1 MDSMRGFLGIGLLVC
16 IAILFS
22 TKRRRIRPRT
32 VCAALAV
39 QVLIGAI
46 VLYLP
51 WGVSLLSTLSLGVEK
66 VLSYGQK
73 GSEFLFGGLVSDKMI
88 GVFGD
93 GAFVFALRVLPNIIF
108 VSALIGVF
116 YYLGIM
122 QIVARLLG
130 RVFAVLL
137 GVTRVES
144 FSAVTTIFL
153 GQNELPIAIRPYLK
167 SMTKAELMCVMS
179 SGVASIAGSMLAGY
193 AGLGVRMEYLIA
205 ASFMAI
211 PGGILYAKLLMPSES
226 KADVT
231 VSTVEN
237 EVEERAVNVIE
248 AAAIGA
254 TNGARIAISIATM
267 LLAFVS
273 LIALMDGALGGIF
286 GLFGCPQV
294 TIESLL
300 GAAFAPLAYLIGVPW
315 TSASLVGQLIGQKLV
330 FNEFVAYISLSPY
343 LHDAGAIVLDE
354 KTKAIASFALCGF
367 ANFTS
372 IAVLLGC
379 FGGAIPERRSEVAI
393 LGMRAVLAGTLSNL
407 TSACI
412 AGLFLAS

>member
-1 MDSMRGFLGIGLLVC
+1 M
-16 IAILFS
+16 
-22 TKRRRIRPRT
+22 
-32 VCAALAV
+32 
-39 QVLIGAI
+39 
-46 VLYLP
+46 
-51 WGVSLLSTLSLGVEK
+51 EK
-66 VLSYGQK
+66 VLSYGHQ
-73 GSEFLFGGLVSDKMI
+73 GSEFLFGGLVSDKMT
-88 GVFGD
+88 GLFGS
-93 GAFVFALRVLPNIIF
+93 GAFIFALRVLPNIVF

-116 YYLGIM
+116 YHLGVM
-122 QIVARLLG
+122 QVIARCLG
-130 RVFAVLL
+130 RIFAALL

-167 SMTKAELMCVMS
+167 SMTNAELMCVMS

-211 PGGILYAKLLMPSES
+211 PGGILYAKLLMP
-226 KADVT
+226 T
-231 VSTVEN
+231 EN
-237 EVEERAVNVIE
+237 TFCGAKGTDKDELEERPVNIIE

-273 LIALMDGALGGIF
+273 LIALLNGALGGIF
-286 GLFGCPQV
+286 GLFGYPQV
-294 TIESLL
+294 TTESLL
-300 GAAFAPLAYLIGVPW
+300 GMAFAPLAYLIGVPLE
-315 TSASLVGQLIGQKLV
+315 SSSLVGQLIGQKLV

-343 LHDAGAIVLDE
+343 LHDAGAVVLDE

-372 IAVLLGC
+372 IAVLLVC
-379 FGGAIPERRSEVAI
+379 FGGAIPDRRSDVAR

-412 AGLFLAS
+412 AGLFLAA